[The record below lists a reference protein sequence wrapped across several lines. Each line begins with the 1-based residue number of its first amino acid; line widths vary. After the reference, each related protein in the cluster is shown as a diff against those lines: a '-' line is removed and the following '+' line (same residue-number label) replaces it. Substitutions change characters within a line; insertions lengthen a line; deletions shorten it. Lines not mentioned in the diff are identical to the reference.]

1 MTGPRRMLLR
11 RLAPPC
17 LMIGLGLVLAA
28 EWLASP
34 NEGGPFSRAILPIGK
49 AATTVSER
57 LADRWADRVLSRPLF
72 SADRRPE
79 TLHTDHTT
87 VVTRLAGIII
97 SGGSRSAIFA
107 ADGQKPEVVSE
118 GGEIAGYRLQHISY
132 DSVEL
137 VGSTGTLTLHP
148 HFAGAAAPGF
158 ASIAPAP
165 PQPAGG
171 YNNE

>member
-1 MTGPRRMLLR
+1 
-11 RLAPPC
+11 
-17 LMIGLGLVLAA
+17 LGLVLAA
-28 EWLASP
+28 ELLARPSG
-34 NEGGPFSRAILPIGK
+34 GGPLPLRLEPIGT
-49 AATTVSER
+49 AATNVSER
-57 LADRWADRVLSRPLF
+57 QADRWADTVLARPLF

-79 TLHTDHTT
+79 NMATGHRTAF
-87 VVTRLAGIII
+87 TRLAGIII

-107 ADGQKPEVVSE
+107 TDGQKPAVVSE

-148 HFAGAAAPGF
+148 NFAGAAAPGF
-158 ASIAPAP
+158 ASRDPAS